1 MTTPDQ
7 TPPLEPTPSGSAG
20 GGRRFARTW
29 VHLGVFTGLLSTW
42 AFVTGSGAT
51 RAGASAPLLPLIPL
65 LAGVVV
71 LVVRGDARRRGFGL
85 GLVIGWGVLLVMAA
99 GFWLVLHVAFSGSPV

>member
-1 MTTPDQ
+1 MTTPDR
-7 TPPLEPTPSGSAG
+7 TPPREPTPSSSVGE
-20 GGRRFARTW
+20 GRRFARTW
-29 VHLGVFTGLLSTW
+29 VHLGVFTGLLTTW

-51 RAGASAPLLPLIPL
+51 RAGALAPMLPLVPL

-85 GLVIGWGVLLVMAA
+85 GLVIGWGALLVLAA
-99 GFWLVLHVAFSGSPV
+99 GFWLLLDVALSAG